1 MSLPHNFR
9 KVRVNPGKEMP
20 NTAAITPASLAS
32 VVSDCLGS
40 SWGNIRSAAKSLAR
54 VIDTNE
60 RTASNLLEGRNAPS
74 GATLV
79 KLMAEDDEVFRAILK
94 MAGRQPPA
102 AYEEQV
108 EAIKAALAI
117 MEGKNP

>member
-9 KVRVNPGKEMP
+9 KVRVEHGRTMP
-20 NTAAITPASLAS
+20 NTAAITPATLTS
-32 VVSDCLGS
+32 VVSGCLGL
-40 SWGNIRSAAKSLAR
+40 SWGGIRSAAKCLAR

-102 AYEEQV
+102 AYDTQI

-117 MEGKNP
+117 MEGKL